1 MAFEQQLEADRI
13 DDFNLFSAFVRVPL
27 LILEGVLGQQQ
38 QQQQEGEEEQSKCER
53 STLPKHSSETRPQD
67 HTVSSPLRVVS
78 NDNMS
83 SSSAVRGGNANAKKQ
98 LGWMDKSNSYSSL
111 SRTRSGHTSLA
122 DIVGSPRLK
131 KNRQTS
137 WSDESGLSLVEY
149 LGEVSFVFHL
159 VFVLE
164 VSLFAI
170 KASVWILLP
179 EMRYFVLVDC
189 QVQRPRWLGIL
200 VCTEGL

>member
-159 VFVLE
+159 VRPGGIFVCNKGFCLD
-164 VSLFAI
+164 SFAGDALFCFGGLSSA
-170 KASVWILLP
+170 KAS
-179 EMRYFVLVDC
+179 LVGY
-189 QVQRPRWLGIL
+189 LG
-200 VCTEGL
+200 VH